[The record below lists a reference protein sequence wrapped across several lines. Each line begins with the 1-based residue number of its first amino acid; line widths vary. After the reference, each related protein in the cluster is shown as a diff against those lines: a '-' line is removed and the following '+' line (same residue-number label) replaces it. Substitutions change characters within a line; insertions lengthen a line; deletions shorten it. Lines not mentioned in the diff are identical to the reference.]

1 MTANKQEK
9 ANRLLEALVAHL
21 SESLDPDR
29 VDDWLE
35 QELDALLAQA
45 DKVRLNEV
53 VTAEQIGIT
62 VRKYAVQMELGGGI
76 PELVGEMVDRLYNH
90 GIQAERRV
98 GELVD
103 ESTVAA
109 LVDKV
114 LEIPLSRRGVGWL
127 SSNPVLLA
135 LLAGGAHLGLK
146 TWLHQGIPES
156 LRGLVGRRLPPRWR
170 ASLEMRLQEWLLERT
185 AALLSDPWL
194 YSDDNLGELRELV
207 LVAWQDFAER
217 PVTELREL
225 LSSED
230 IQELFVIGYDFWRE
244 FRHSDYF
251 ATMLDTGINAFF
263 EKYGDTT
270 LRDLIDE
277 VGIARDDLLDDAR
290 RFAPPVLRLLRER
303 GLLDAWLRRHLA
315 PFFEKPETLAI
326 LDE

>member
-29 VDDWLE
+29 GDDWLE

-90 GIQAERRV
+90 GIQGERRV

-135 LLAGGAHLGLK
+135 LLAGGA
-146 TWLHQGIPES
+146 S
-156 LRGLVGRRLPPRWR
+156 
-170 ASLEMRLQEWLLERT
+170 A
-185 AALLSDPWL
+185 PWL
-194 YSDDNLGELRELV
+194 VAVALGWV
-207 LVAWQDFAER
+207 G
-217 PVTELREL
+217 
-225 LSSED
+225 
-230 IQELFVIGYDFWRE
+230 ILFVLAGE
-244 FRHSDYF
+244 
-251 ATMLDTGINAFF
+251 ATAGLEKKQK
-263 EKYGDTT
+263 EKYG
-270 LRDLIDE
+270 
-277 VGIARDDLLDDAR
+277 GDAR
-290 RFAPPVLRLLRER
+290 YE
-303 GLLDAWLRRHLA
+303 AWVKRTWAGPMLNIGMA
-315 PFFEKPETLAI
+315 
-326 LDE
+326 

>member
-1 MTANKQEK
+1 M
-9 ANRLLEALVAHL
+9 
-21 SESLDPDR
+21 
-29 VDDWLE
+29 
-35 QELDALLAQA
+35 
-45 DKVRLNEV
+45 
-53 VTAEQIGIT
+53 
-62 VRKYAVQMELGGGI
+62 RKYAVQMELGGGI

-90 GIQAERRV
+90 GIQGERRV

-185 AALLSDPWL
+185 EALLSDPWL

-277 VGIARDDLLDDAR
+277 VGIARDDLLDDAH

-326 LDE
+326 LDQ

>member
-1 MTANKQEK
+1 
-9 ANRLLEALVAHL
+9 
-21 SESLDPDR
+21 
-29 VDDWLE
+29 
-35 QELDALLAQA
+35 
-45 DKVRLNEV
+45 
-53 VTAEQIGIT
+53 
-62 VRKYAVQMELGGGI
+62 
-76 PELVGEMVDRLYNH
+76 
-90 GIQAERRV
+90 
-98 GELVD
+98 
-103 ESTVAA
+103 
-109 LVDKV
+109 
-114 LEIPLSRRGVGWL
+114 
-127 SSNPVLLA
+127 
-135 LLAGGAHLGLK
+135 
-146 TWLHQGIPES
+146 
-156 LRGLVGRRLPPRWR
+156 RWR

-185 AALLSDPWL
+185 EALLSDPWL

-277 VGIARDDLLDDAR
+277 VGIARDDLLDDAH

-326 LDE
+326 LDQ